1 LKKFIPYLLIPISLV
16 LAWMRIPGWIIFF
29 VSALA
34 IAPLSATIGMA
45 TEELSK
51 RVGALLGGWLNA
63 AFGNA
68 TELIIIIIAIRAGE
82 MDVVRASL
90 IGSIMGNILLVLGL
104 SMFLGGLRYKI
115 QTFNEDAAG
124 IHTVMLILAMTAIII
139 PSLFAFESYHSF
151 NMMLMAP
158 RLMGMSEWIS
168 GILLLLYIGSL
179 IFSMKT
185 HQKLFETDDDDRVAP
200 PLWSTR
206 KATTILLLS
215 TILVA
220 VLSDIL
226 VRSIQPMVTALGL
239 SKIFI
244 GIIVIPIIGN
254 ATEHAVAINMAMRD
268 KMDISLNICI
278 SSSTQMAFLI
288 APVAVFVSIP
298 LGHPFPF
305 VFDGFELI
313 AVGFSALIAA
323 FIARD
328 GKCNW
333 LEGAQLIVVYA
344 ILAVAF
350 YFLPQ

>member
-1 LKKFIPYLLIPISLV
+1 MAYLRL
-16 LAWMRIPGWIIFF
+16 PGWVVFIS
-29 VSALA
+29 SALA
-34 IAPLSATIGMA
+34 IVPLSAAIGFA

-51 RVGALLGGWLNA
+51 RVGAMIGGWLNA

-68 TELIIIIIAIRAGE
+68 TELIIIVIAIRAGE

-115 QTFNEDAAG
+115 QSFNEDAAG

-151 NMMLMAP
+151 NMMLMTS

-185 HQKLFETDDDDRVAP
+185 HQNLFETEGEGVVP
-200 PLWSTR
+200 PPYWSSR
-206 KATTILLLS
+206 KATTILLLA
-215 TILVA
+215 TVFVALV
-220 VLSDIL
+220 SENL
-226 VRSIQPMVTALGL
+226 VRSIEPMVTTLGL

-254 ATEHAVAINMAMRD
+254 ATEHAVAVSMAIRD

-288 APVAVFVSIP
+288 APLAVFLSIP
-298 LGHPFPF
+298 LRHPFPF

-313 AVGFSALIAA
+313 AVGFSALIVA

-344 ILAVAF
+344 ILAIAF
-350 YFLPQ
+350 FYLPQ